1 MATDRDEQQRD
12 QQRQAQE
19 LEEIRRSFAEMGARM
34 GSLFEPAEAG
44 EPERAQQAAL
54 SASSATPATPAPGV
68 FQARPRWWWAG
79 LLALLFVA
87 GTAFGW
93 LLPRG
98 GDGRSWVR
106 WVYLACIAI
115 MFVTLIALVVL
126 DWEGLDTTARVAF
139 TALTG
144 LAAVMMLR
152 IVLAARG
159 GSSREPG
166 WEGRYIGHVYFTYIS
181 I

>member
-1 MATDRDEQQRD
+1 V
-12 QQRQAQE
+12 
-19 LEEIRRSFAEMGARM
+19 IRTVLVVIHAGAGIAGLVTGIPSFA
-34 GSLFEPAEAG
+34 
-44 EPERAQQAAL
+44 
-54 SASSATPATPAPGV
+54 
-68 FQARPRWWWAG
+68 
-79 LLALLFVA
+79 
-87 GTAFGW
+87 
-93 LLPRG
+93 LPRG

-152 IVLAARG
+152 IVLAARV

-181 I
+181 LWMGFVILPALNLPMPQVTVPVIAAAVLLTGQTLVGRYKRRVLSAR

>member
-1 MATDRDEQQRD
+1 MIRTVLVVIHAGAGIAGLATG
-12 QQRQAQE
+12 
-19 LEEIRRSFAEMGARM
+19 IPSFA
-34 GSLFEPAEAG
+34 
-44 EPERAQQAAL
+44 
-54 SASSATPATPAPGV
+54 
-68 FQARPRWWWAG
+68 
-79 LLALLFVA
+79 
-87 GTAFGW
+87 
-93 LLPRG
+93 LPRG

-152 IVLAARG
+152 IVLAARVV
-159 GSSREPG
+159 SSHEPG

-181 I
+181 LWMGFVVLPALNLPMPQVTVPVIAAAILLTGQTLVGRYKRRVLSAR

>member
-12 QQRQAQE
+12 QQRQE

-34 GSLFEPAEAG
+34 GSLFEPAEADVS
-44 EPERAQQAAL
+44 EPAQQAAL
-54 SASSATPATPAPGV
+54 SAPSATPATPGPGV

-98 GDGRSWVR
+98 GDGPDP
-106 WVYLACIAI
+106 APPPQA
-115 MFVTLIALVVL
+115 TPA
-126 DWEGLDTTARVAF
+126 TTAPPV
-139 TALTG
+139 TATQPTVRG
-144 LAAVMMLR
+144 PTVVSVPEECVDAAELADEVISRLNRNNRDNRLALALR
-152 IVLAARG
+152 DYTIASQACR
-159 GSSREPG
+159 REASP
-166 WEGRYIGHVYFTYIS
+166 
-181 I
+181 